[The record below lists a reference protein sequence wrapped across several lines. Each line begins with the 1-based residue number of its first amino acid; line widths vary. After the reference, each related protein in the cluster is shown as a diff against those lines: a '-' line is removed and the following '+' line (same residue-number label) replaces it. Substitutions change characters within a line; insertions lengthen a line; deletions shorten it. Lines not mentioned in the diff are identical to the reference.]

1 MYCLERRSE
10 KMNPLKYI
18 KILGN
23 EFCPCGSGIKYR
35 DCCKNKVAKMAQASK
50 KPSEVEI
57 MEMMR
62 KSTKKCCMH
71 PDQSRCKG
79 KIKEAHALQN
89 NKIISM
95 LAGNERHVYVLDAK
109 KRPVIIPMKNG
120 ESAVLVPMS
129 KTSANNATTETCFC
143 DLHDNIVFAAI
154 EKGAPDFDESNEE
167 MKFIYAYKAFI
178 FEHYKQ
184 RTAMDIYKECFKKN
198 PAAFK
203 SISMVEMYR
212 MLQLK
217 MQEFEP
223 VKSHFDKEIMA
234 GTHAGIATCVVEIPE
249 QIKFADYAYIAPDYD
264 LNGNKIKHTIK
275 GTMHRIAVTAFPEST
290 QSYILL
296 SCMEAEKFVYQEL
309 FDQLKTASVDK
320 IKFYMSMVLPLY
332 SENMVLSP
340 KLWNNWNEET
350 QIAYTFYANLN
361 GPNAVV
367 YGKYIGMGLR
377 NAAKSKPEFDYSKRG
392 KIDLFI

>member
-1 MYCLERRSE
+1 
-10 KMNPLKYI
+10 MNPLKYI
-18 KILGN
+18 KIL
-23 EFCPCGSGIKYR
+23 ESELCPCGSGIKYR
-35 DCCKNKVAKMAQASK
+35 DCCKNKVVEISQTSK
-50 KPSEVEI
+50 KPPEVQV

-62 KSTKKCCMH
+62 KSIKRCCMH
-71 PDQSRCKG
+71 PDQAQCKG

-95 LAGNERHVYVLDAK
+95 LAGSERHVYMMDAK
-109 KRPVIIPMKNG
+109 KKPLLIPMENG
-120 ESAVLVPMS
+120 EPAVIVQMS

-167 MKFIYAYKAFI
+167 MKFVYAYKAFI
-178 FEHYKQ
+178 FEYYKQ

-198 PAAFK
+198 PVAFK
-203 SISMVEMYR
+203 SPSMVGMYR

-223 VKSHFDKEIMA
+223 VKSHFDKEIIV
-234 GTHAGIATCVVEIPE
+234 GTHSGIATYVIKIPE

-264 LNGNKIKHTIK
+264 LNGKKIKHTVK
-275 GTMHRIAVTAFPEST
+275 GIMHRIAVTAFPEST

-296 SCMEAEKFVYQEL
+296 SCMETERPVYQKL

-332 SENMVLSP
+332 SENMVLSSGM
-340 KLWNNWNEET
+340 WNSWNEET
-350 QIAYTFYANLN
+350 QMAYTFYANLN

-367 YGKYIGMGLR
+367 YGKCIGMGIR

-392 KIDLFI
+392 KIDLFA

>member
-1 MYCLERRSE
+1 
-10 KMNPLKYI
+10 MNPLKYI
-18 KILGN
+18 KIL
-23 EFCPCGSGIKYR
+23 ESELCPCGSGIKYSN
-35 DCCKNKVAKMAQASK
+35 CCKNKVVEISQISK
-50 KPSEVEI
+50 KPPDVQV

-62 KSTKKCCMH
+62 RSIKRCCMH
-71 PDQSRCKG
+71 PDQAQCKG

-95 LAGNERHVYVLDAK
+95 LAGSERHVFMMDAK
-109 KRPVIIPMKNG
+109 KKPLLIPIENG
-120 ESAVLVPMS
+120 ELAVIVQIS
-129 KTSANNATTETCFC
+129 RTSANNSTTETCFC

-167 MKFIYAYKAFI
+167 MKFVYAYKAFI
-178 FEHYKQ
+178 FEYYKQ

-198 PAAFK
+198 PVAFK
-203 SISMVEMYR
+203 SPLMVGMYR

-234 GTHAGIATCVVEIPE
+234 GTHSGIATYVIKIPE

-264 LNGNKIKHTIK
+264 LNGNKIKHTVK
-275 GTMHRIAVTAFPEST
+275 GIMHRIAVTAFPEST

-296 SCMEAEKFVYQEL
+296 SCMETERPVYQQL

-332 SENMVLSP
+332 SENMVLSSG
-340 KLWNNWNEET
+340 LWNSWNEET
-350 QIAYTFYANLN
+350 QTAYTFYSNLN

-367 YGKYIGMGLR
+367 YGKCIGMGIR

-392 KIDLFI
+392 EIDLFS